1 MRFGRAGFL
10 FPIVVV
16 ISWLSRPLP
25 LTAVEPQPLEFHV
38 SYDRKVGTESFTGR
52 VYVIL
57 DAPEAERLPEDID
70 WFTPQPLLAVDV
82 KNWKPG
88 ETLVVGKGALACP
101 PFEKIPVR
109 EYSIHAVMD
118 FDRGNISFSAAP
130 GNGYSKPLVR
140 KLDPAKSGALRI
152 VLDQVYKEPAFEEKG
167 RIKLVELES
176 ALLTKFHGKSVK
188 MRAGVSLPKSFAE
201 QPNRRYP
208 VIYDIPGF
216 GGDHR
221 AVHFPLHS
229 WTEYKGVE
237 FIHVVLD
244 PNCRTGHHM
253 FVDSPTNG
261 PVGRALTEEFIPY
274 IENKFRGAGNAGG
287 RFVTGHSSGGWT
299 SLWLQTTYPDFFGGC
314 WATAPDEVDFREF
327 QRTNIYKDR
336 ANFFEDASGKPRP
349 MARDVGRGA
358 IYNKSFS
365 DLEIVMGHGGQLGSY
380 DANFSPLD
388 KNGKPRQLWDRKSG
402 DIDPEIAK
410 HWEQY
415 DLRLVL
421 ERNWEKLAPKLK
433 GKVHVYVGSK
443 DTFFLEA
450 AVGLLRESQ
459 IRLKSD
465 AVVEIISDRDHS
477 TLIDEELT
485 ERMKSE
491 MVKRYKETK

>member
-1 MRFGRAGFL
+1 M
-10 FPIVVV
+10 
-16 ISWLSRPLP
+16 
-25 LTAVEPQPLEFHV
+25 AVEPQPLEFQLT
-38 SYDRKVGTESFTGR
+38 YDRKVGTESFTGR

-57 DAPEAERLPEDID
+57 DAPGTERLPEDID

-88 ETLVVGKGALACP
+88 ETLVVGKDALACP
-101 PFEKIPVR
+101 AFEKIPAK

-118 FDRGNISFSAAP
+118 FDRGGMSFSAAP

-140 KLDPAKSGALRI
+140 KLDPAKGGALNI
-152 VLDQVYKEPAFEEKG
+152 VLDQVYKEPAFEEKE
-167 RIKLVELES
+167 RIKLVEMES
-176 ALLTKFHGKSVK
+176 ALLTKFYGKSVK
-188 MRAGVSLPKSFAE
+188 MRAGVSLPKSFSE

-221 AVHFPLHS
+221 AISFSLHS
-229 WTEYKGVE
+229 WTEYKGTE

-244 PNCRTGHHM
+244 PNCRTGHHE

-261 PVGRALTEEFIPY
+261 PVGRALTEEFIPF
-274 IENKFRGAGNAGG
+274 IEKKFRGAGNAGG

-299 SLWLQTTYPDFFGGC
+299 SLWLQITYPDFFGGC

-327 QRTNIYKDR
+327 QRTNIYKEKM
-336 ANFFEDASGKPRP
+336 NFFDDENGKPRP

-365 DLEIVMGHGGQLGSY
+365 DLEIVIGHGGQLGSY
-380 DANFSPLD
+380 EANFSSLD
-388 KNGKPRQLWDRKSG
+388 KNGRPRLLWDRKNG
-402 DIDPEIAK
+402 DIDAEIAK

-421 ERNWEKLAPKLK
+421 ERNWEKLGPKLK
-433 GKVHVYVGSK
+433 GKLHVYVGSK

-450 AVGLLRESQ
+450 AVGLLKESQ
-459 IRLKSD
+459 NRLKSD
-465 AVVEIISDRDHS
+465 AVIDIIPGRNHS
-477 TLIDEELT
+477 TLIDDDLID
-485 ERMKSE
+485 RIKAE